1 MKTEFDYVDLEGNV
15 RKADL
20 ILGLVENN
28 KNYVVFTLEDEP
40 NDQYDLFHFGAYT
53 EEDGKPIIDDITDD
67 ELGVLRKRIYDI
79 VNS

>member
-28 KNYVVFTLEDEP
+28 KNYVVFTLDDEP
-40 NDQYDLFHFGAYT
+40 NDEYDLFHFGEYR

-67 ELGVLRKRIYDI
+67 ELDVLRKRIYDI
-79 VNS
+79 INS

>member
-53 EEDGKPIIDDITDD
+53 E
-67 ELGVLRKRIYDI
+67 
-79 VNS
+79 

>member
-28 KNYVVFTLEDEP
+28 KNYVVFTLEDES
-40 NDQYDLFHFGAYT
+40 NDQYDLFHFGAYI

-67 ELGVLRKRIYDI
+67 ELEVLRKRIYDI